1 MKLGQLWKA
10 LLTAMTFTAFG
21 GAFAQTANEAL
32 FEAARSKESAR
43 RFKMAQMSMPKPN
56 FGN

>member
-32 FEAARSKESAR
+32 FEAAKSGSV
-43 RFKMAQMSMPKPN
+43 Q
-56 FGN
+56 